1 MKKSLHAFL
10 TGLIDYAGFFPPAQ
24 LNLET
29 SLNNFGLYLSQD
41 YGWMLSRCI
50 LPCNELENIQKDYDF
65 RYSVIVSS
73 AVTAEEIESLSKF
86 SKNITMIE
94 VSIADSDRNS
104 AQYTEMLAHII
115 SRLELANLSNI
126 RLFIEAN
133 QIAPVVDAIV
143 QYNCSQT
150 GSGSISAIGYKL
162 RCGGTTS
169 KAFPAVERVAEVIT
183 TCSTR
188 KIPFKFTGG
197 LHQPLRYYH
206 PEMAIMQHGFINVF
220 GASLLYA
227 ANRLP
232 EDQIIECLEDEDA
245 TNIHFTDE
253 QFSWKS
259 YTLST
264 SEIDTLREN
273 RIVSFGSCSF
283 EEPLEG
289 LAGLGLL

>member
-1 MKKSLHAFL
+1 MKKSLYAFMA
-10 TGLIDYAGFFPPAQ
+10 GLIDYAGFFPPAQ

-29 SLNNFGLYLSQD
+29 SLNNFGLYLNQE

-50 LPCNELENIQKDYDF
+50 LPCNELENIQKDYNF
-65 RYSVIVSS
+65 CYSVIVSS

-94 VSIADSDRNS
+94 VSIADSGRNS
-104 AQYTEMLAHII
+104 AQYTEMLAQII

-143 QYNCSQT
+143 QCNCSQT
-150 GSGSISAIGYKL
+150 GSGTISAVGYKL

-197 LHQPLRYYH
+197 LHQPLRNYH
-206 PEMAIMQHGFINVF
+206 PEMATIQHGFINVF

-232 EDQIIECLEDEDA
+232 EDQIIECLKDEDA

-259 YTLST
+259 YRLST
-264 SEIDTLREN
+264 SEIDTLRKN

>member
-1 MKKSLHAFL
+1 MA
-10 TGLIDYAGFFPPAQ
+10 GLIDYAGFFPPAQ
-24 LNLET
+24 LDLET
-29 SLNNFGLYLSQD
+29 SLNNFGLYLNRE

-50 LPCNELENIQKDYDF
+50 LPCNELENIKHDYDF

-86 SKNITMIE
+86 SKNIAMIE
-94 VSIADSDRNS
+94 VNIADSGNNS
-104 AQYTEMLAHII
+104 AQCTEMLAHII
-115 SRLELANLSNI
+115 SRLELADLSNI

-133 QIAPVVDAIV
+133 QIEPVVDAIR
-143 QYNCSQT
+143 QCNGSQA
-150 GSGSISAIGYKL
+150 GSGSISAAGYKL
-162 RCGGTTS
+162 RCGGATS
-169 KAFPAVERVAEVIT
+169 KAYPAVERVAEAIT
-183 TCSTR
+183 TCCNS

-197 LHQPLRYYH
+197 LHQPLRNYH
-206 PEMAIMQHGFINVF
+206 PAMATMQHGFINIF
-220 GASLLYA
+220 GASMLYA

-232 EDQIIECLEDEDA
+232 TEQIIECLEDEDA
-245 TNIHFTDE
+245 TNMHFTDE

-264 SEIDTLREN
+264 SEIRALREN